1 MHFQADEQQE
11 VDLTHFR
18 WISPLSLASRLL
30 GGRERVF
37 ASEREDWFIHL
48 FEVASEKG

>member
-1 MHFQADEQQE
+1 MNNKRLNHFRCE
-11 VDLTHFR
+11 R
-18 WISPLSLASRLL
+18 WISPPPPLSLASRLL
-30 GGRERVF
+30 EGRERVF